1 MSSAPMIAVID
12 DDSTVRSG
20 IAFLLKSLG
29 YDAAAFESAE
39 DFLRS
44 NTLQQTSCMITDIK
58 MPGMTGIEL
67 QERLISFGCQFP
79 IIFMTAFPDENVRSR
94 VLSAGAHCFLTKPC
108 EPQSL
113 INCVVSALRA

>member
-1 MSSAPMIAVID
+1 MIAVID

-20 IAFLLKSLG
+20 VAFLLKSFG
-29 YDAAAFESAE
+29 YTAATFESAE

-44 NTLQQTSCMITDIK
+44 GSLSETSCVITDIK
-58 MPGMTGIEL
+58 MPGMSGVEL
-67 QERLISFGCQFP
+67 QERLISFGCRFP
-79 IIFMTAFPDENVRSR
+79 IIFMTAFPEESVRSH